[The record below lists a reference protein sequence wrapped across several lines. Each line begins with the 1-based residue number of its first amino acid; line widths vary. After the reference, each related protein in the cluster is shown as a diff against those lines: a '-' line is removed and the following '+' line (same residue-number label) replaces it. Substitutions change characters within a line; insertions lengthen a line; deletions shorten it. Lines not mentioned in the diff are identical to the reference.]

1 MAPRVDDENVDVRNA
16 AAEGLAKGVFVYR
29 KRKRNENSEKSTS
42 RRSNKSKRRRKS
54 GKQDPPMTHSR
65 SGDDINYCSLALLE
79 NEFADRDPQWSSERV
94 IVHNELLEQVDARVE
109 TIQTKMFE
117 GVHESLVT
125 FVKNSQKLRENSVRT
140 IPTAVLLT
148 GVNMPDHSRVVDL
161 LVKRLKS
168 ITAHISLIQPGQSM
182 KQLVT
187 NLVLDLVNPTDDD
200 NDEEDEVSVIKKS
213 EACFSYLQQWYNNQ
227 YSEHDTPPLV
237 ILVQDFENFTG
248 SCLSDLITLCSRY
261 QDTLPFVFI
270 LGVATTVAAVHR
282 TLPYSVTSHLT
293 INTFG
298 SPNSS
303 LHLEE
308 VIESIIIDPEIPFKL
323 SDKVLKFLLDV
334 FLYYDF
340 SVNRFLSAYR
350 FLVGEHLFRQP
361 AGMLL
366 CGEQEAVEK
375 VQLMDMDQ
383 LSYICRVPSF
393 KAYVEKLKIEEQA
406 ELLTN
411 IKLCKQ
417 TITTLVQEYFEYV
430 RTFTCMVKVLF
441 TLTKELPRR
450 SLGRHLRDV
459 YFLALAGAIH
469 STSEYREAFQFLKLT
484 NRFELENKLNFIQ
497 KEISD
502 RPELSEFGE
511 KIRITLEKLDEI
523 KNLPDSV
530 AGSPSVTERFNISS
544 ALSTPFMTPSLSNT
558 GITPLHP
565 SEDSSPAMVS
575 SSSTPSER
583 TTRTSSPAKK
593 STPVQ
598 ERSTRN
604 SPMKSGITP
613 VHRST
618 RNSPMKASTPLD
630 TPVIQ
635 STSTPADSGSNTP
648 VESTSNTPAPST
660 SSIVGSPYPGK
671 AVGGL
676 DRLKLGKKLLENVQR
691 NSILQQNRPFD
702 RVRSEFMADLNIY
715 LTKFLEPPT
724 SRPLH
729 EIFMFTSIGVVR
741 NHLTGA
747 PRASLHA
754 ALTDPYLY
762 LRNDDMKIADPG
774 EIPASLPDLSI
785 AYKLHLECP
794 RLINIFDWLSCWH
807 SIVTAGQEGGITKL
821 DQARF
826 TRCVSELQHLGFIKT
841 STRKTD
847 HVARLTF
854 GGS

>member
-1 MAPRVDDENVDVRNA
+1 
-16 AAEGLAKGVFVYR
+16 
-29 KRKRNENSEKSTS
+29 
-42 RRSNKSKRRRKS
+42 
-54 GKQDPPMTHSR
+54 
-65 SGDDINYCSLALLE
+65 
-79 NEFADRDPQWSSERV
+79 
-94 IVHNELLEQVDARVE
+94 
-109 TIQTKMFE
+109 
-117 GVHESLVT
+117 
-125 FVKNSQKLRENSVRT
+125 
-140 IPTAVLLT
+140 
-148 GVNMPDHSRVVDL
+148 
-161 LVKRLKS
+161 
-168 ITAHISLIQPGQSM
+168 M
-182 KQLVT
+182 KQLVA
-187 NLVLDLVNPTDDD
+187 NLVLDLVNPADDD
-200 NDEEDEVSVIKKS
+200 EEEEEVSVIKKS
-213 EACFSYLQQWYNNQ
+213 EACFSYLEQWYTNQ
-227 YSEHDTPPLV
+227 YSGDDTPPIV
-237 ILVQDFENFTG
+237 ILAQDFENFTG

-261 QDTLPFVFI
+261 QETLPVVLI

-282 TLPYSVTSHLT
+282 TLPYSITSHLT

-308 VIESIIIDPEIPFKL
+308 VIEAVIIDPEIPFKL
-323 SDKVLKFLLDV
+323 SDKVFKFLLDV

-350 FLVGEHLFRQP
+350 FLVGEHLYRQP
-361 AGMLL
+361 ASMLL
-366 CGEQEAVEK
+366 CGEDEAVQS
-375 VQLMDMDQ
+375 VLAMNLDQ
-383 LSYICRVPSF
+383 LSFICRVPSF

-411 IKLCKQ
+411 IKLFKQ
-417 TITTLVQEYFEYV
+417 TIITLIQEYYEYV

-441 TLTKELPRR
+441 TLTKDLPRR

-459 YFLALAGAIH
+459 YFLAMAGAIH

-484 NRFELENKLNFIQ
+484 NRFELQNKLNLIQ
-497 KEISD
+497 KEIVD

-511 KIRITLEKLDEI
+511 KIKMTLEKLEEI
-523 KNLPDSV
+523 KNLPESC
-530 AGSPSVTERFNISS
+530 AGSPSVQSLTERFNTS
-544 ALSTPFMTPSLSNT
+544 STPATPFITSSLNNT
-558 GITPLHP
+558 GITPLPP
-565 SEDSSPAMVS
+565 SEDSSPMVS
-575 SSSTPSER
+575 STSTSTPSER
-583 TTRTSSPAKK
+583 STRTSSPAKK
-593 STPVQ
+593 STPVLQ
-598 ERSTRN
+598 RSTRN
-604 SPMKSGITP
+604 SPMKSGLTP
-613 VHRST
+613 VQRST
-618 RNSPMKASTPLD
+618 RNSPMKASTPMD

-635 STSTPADSGSNTP
+635 STPADSGSNTP
-648 VESTSNTPAPST
+648 VESTSNTPAAST
-660 SSIVGSPYPGK
+660 SSVVGSPYPGK
-671 AVGGL
+671 AGGGL

-702 RVRSEFMADLNIY
+702 RVRSEFMTDLNVY
-715 LTKFLEPPT
+715 FTKFLEPPT

-762 LRNDDMKIADPG
+762 LRNEDIKISDPG

-807 SIVTAGQEGGITKL
+807 SIVTSGQEGGITKL

-841 STRKTD
+841 SSRKTD